1 MLKKPLRLL
10 KPPFPLAHLKQ
21 AAVCGKQSAIEGH
34 KRCGGRIAARVHT
47 QHSFHAFAASFR
59 LMVPSTPL
67 TNGQDSSAEYLRVS
81 STASLMATGTGTPP
95 YCIS

>member
-10 KPPFPLAHLKQ
+10 QAAFALIHLEQTAARRKQ
-21 AAVCGKQSAIEGH
+21 ASIHGDE
-34 KRCGGRIAARVHT
+34 RRGGRIAARVHAK
-47 QHSFHAFAASFR
+47 HGPHALAASFR

-81 STASLMATGTGTPP
+81 STASLMDTGAGMPP